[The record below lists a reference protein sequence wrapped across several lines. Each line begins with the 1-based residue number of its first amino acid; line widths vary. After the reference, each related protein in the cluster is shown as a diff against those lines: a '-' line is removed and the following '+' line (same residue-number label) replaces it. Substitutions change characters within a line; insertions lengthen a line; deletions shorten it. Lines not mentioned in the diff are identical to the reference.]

1 MRGIGI
7 GCDMAMSDVEGR
19 RDLKITPGSVKVREW
34 EIDGLLDL
42 RNMSYFLVKF
52 RGSLLQLRT
61 PLEIED

>member
-1 MRGIGI
+1 
-7 GCDMAMSDVEGR
+7 MSDVEGR